1 MFWRVHWIWQI
12 FLGTIFFLD
21 QVVLEGGWLEI
32 IRLLDIFGLVFER
45 KGSSNR
51 PIAQW
56 VSLEAGQVE
65 SMNSVMNRECV

>member
-1 MFWRVHWIWQI
+1 
-12 FLGTIFFLD
+12 
-21 QVVLEGGWLEI
+21 LEI

>member
-1 MFWRVHWIWQI
+1 
-12 FLGTIFFLD
+12 
-21 QVVLEGGWLEI
+21 LEI

-51 PIAQW
+51 PIAQC